1 VKGTLAVLALAGG
14 AGVLIARGN
23 LWIGLREFSGAGL
36 EQVRSRGERLT
47 MLIVGVARF
56 DSDITPEL
64 VAATVNRL
72 VVVGLLE
79 AGVDARQGLRQKC
92 MLVGAHDW

>member
-23 LWIGLREFSGAGL
+23 LWIGLREFSGPGL

-56 DSDITPEL
+56 DSDVGPEL
-64 VAATVNRL
+64 VAETVSQL

-79 AGVDARQGLRQKC
+79 AGVGARQVLRQRC
-92 MLVGAHDW
+92 MLAGATGW

>member
-23 LWIGLREFSGAGL
+23 LWIGLREFSSPGL
-36 EQVRSRGERLT
+36 EQLRSRGERLT

-56 DSDITPEL
+56 DADIGPEV
-64 VAATVNRL
+64 VAETVHRV
-72 VVVGLLE
+72 VVVGVLE
-79 AGVDARQGLRQKC
+79 AGVSARTLLRQRC
-92 MLVGAHDW
+92 LLAGATGW

>member
-1 VKGTLAVLALAGG
+1 MKGTLAMLALAGG

-23 LWIGLREFSGAGL
+23 LWIGLREFSGPGL

-56 DSDITPEL
+56 DTDIGPEL

-79 AGVDARQGLRQKC
+79 AGVDARHVLRQRC
-92 MLVGAHDW
+92 MLAGETGW